1 MNTDIELV
9 ESALS
14 SVIAHNKEKDA
25 PRIELYELKLKEL
38 LAKIPQT
45 VYYVT
50 EDECYAD
57 VDGVRFYCEGGYE
70 KSYGARSAVFVHAR
84 HKKLKNYIFWSRVK
98 WVNSSCS
105 GNYSSDRNW
114 INLTEK
120 VQWILEEHLKALK
133 WENEKNNVT
142 K

>member
-1 MNTDIELV
+1 MNKDIELV

-14 SVIAHNKEKDA
+14 SVIALNKEKDA
-25 PRIELYELKLKEL
+25 PRIKLYESTLKNL
-38 LAKIPQT
+38 LGKIPQT
-45 VYYVT
+45 VYHVT
-50 EDECYAD
+50 EDECYAE
-57 VDGVRFYCEGGYE
+57 VDGVRFYCSGGYVR
-70 KSYGARSAVFVHAR
+70 SYDARSTVYVYAK

-105 GNYSSDRNW
+105 NNFSMETAY

-133 WENEKNNVT
+133 WEQGKIN
-142 K
+142 